1 MDAPDVARLA
11 ALVDKHSTLDLL
23 SRAQEMCA
31 LCQQA
36 TGVTGVALSIAGEG
50 GTEYGSSTV
59 CGTDALSMRLEELQL
74 GLAEG
79 PIADALYTTFPVVA
93 ADLADISHPR
103 WLWFAPAA
111 VEAGAGALFVFPV
124 CLGQRC
130 LGALSLYRSTSGDLT
145 VEQFDDLVALA
156 DAAAVILLTG
166 YANVDKE
173 PGAWALGVGTGFLP
187 EVPQAV
193 GAIAS
198 ELGVDAEHALARL
211 RGHAFAEGQSISQV
225 AHEVVAKR
233 LRLEPDAA

>member
-1 MDAPDVARLA
+1 MDAPEVARLA
-11 ALVDKHSTLDLL
+11 ALVDKHSTQDLL

-36 TGVTGVALSIAGEG
+36 TGVSGVALSIAGG
-50 GTEYGSSTV
+50 GKQYVSSTV

-79 PIADALYTTFPVVA
+79 PIADALYSTFPIIA
-93 ADLADISHPR
+93 ADLDDVVHPR

-111 VEAGAGALFVFPV
+111 VEAGAAAVFVFPV
-124 CLGQRC
+124 CLDQRC

-156 DAAAVILLTG
+156 DAAAVILLPG
-166 YANVDKE
+166 YTDVGEE
-173 PGAWALGVGTGFLP
+173 PGSWALGVETGFLP
-187 EVPQAV
+187 QVPQAV
-193 GAIAS
+193 GAIIS

-211 RGHAFAEGQSISQV
+211 RGHAFAEGQSISEV
-225 AHEVVAKR
+225 ACQIVAGR